1 MEENLWKISPNTSKA
16 PNIILEAHAKFL
28 TESTNGLVI
37 GYIKTEQ
44 PGFVSSSVL
53 SKVSPIT
60 NNPNVLES
68 IFQVE
73 VPSLNYKLE
82 IMKITFSVFEYYP
95 LILNDFI
102 NNQNHDIK
110 NEEDFRN
117 ILTSIIPSENMTKVI
132 NNLFSQAQI
141 RTQIKTDES
150 AVVAA
155 CAEV

>member
-1 MEENLWKISPNTSKA
+1 
-16 PNIILEAHAKFL
+16 
-28 TESTNGLVI
+28 
-37 GYIKTEQ
+37 
-44 PGFVSSSVL
+44 
-53 SKVSPIT
+53 
-60 NNPNVLES
+60 
-68 IFQVE
+68 
-73 VPSLNYKLE
+73 
-82 IMKITFSVFEYYP
+82 MKITFSVFEYYP